1 MSEYNIQMNKYNALN
16 AEYDQLY
23 PATKIENVDGLN
35 TALQK
40 KADLG
45 EDGKVPAEQVNA
57 YSQSDSIS
65 ASTRTA
71 LSLPETAT
79 PDAALAEIARQL
91 SESGGVKLTKLW
103 ENASPTSTFAA
114 QTINVSADYET
125 YLIDFKNHDGFFNS
139 QKCDK
144 NVLCCLVSAN
154 TAIDGYG
161 MHGRKVT
168 ISDSGSVS
176 FQSAYG
182 TDKTNCYANDYLC
195 IPYRIYGVKG
205 LA

>member
-16 AEYDQLY
+16 VEYDQLY

-40 KADLG
+40 KADSSSVYTKS
-45 EDGKVPAEQVNA
+45 E
-57 YSQSDSIS
+57 SIS

-71 LSLPETAT
+71 LGLAQTAT

-103 ENASPTSTFAA
+103 ENASPTSTFTA

-182 TDKTNCYANDYLC
+182 VDKTNCYANDYLC